1 MKRDR
6 KENKAFTG
14 DARKIGE
21 VSAMYDLLP
30 ETLRFIE
37 KNELVTPAYSE
48 DGTYRIYGQGNMVEL
63 YEYLAYRNMGF
74 AVKDIQAMKAG
85 AGAAWLAGELQ
96 GRQRALES
104 EAHYKALLA
113 EQIRMQAKK
122 LSFTACNEG
131 LIWRE
136 TLPAGRFACFVVGGA
151 DKPFYS
157 SNAIAWRKQAPFT
170 QLAILHNDARPGIEA
185 INWGLYAEARLL
197 EALNLPQDDTME
209 TIAERQCLCAVV
221 RVPLAQNPY
230 DAVTPL
236 TDYAKAHGIA
246 LVGSA
251 LFIHL
256 RLEKERDGQYQVFQA
271 YAPLK

>member
-85 AGAAWLAGELQ
+85 AGAAWLAARASAYGLTLERAAAICAQEELDR
-96 GRQRALES
+96 GR
-104 EAHYKALLA
+104 
-113 EQIRMQAKK
+113 KK
-122 LSFTACNEG
+122 
-131 LIWRE
+131 W
-136 TLPAGRFACFVVGGA
+136 
-151 DKPFYS
+151 K
-157 SNAIAWRKQAPFT
+157 
-170 QLAILHNDARPGIEA
+170 
-185 INWGLYAEARLL
+185 
-197 EALNLPQDDTME
+197 
-209 TIAERQCLCAVV
+209 
-221 RVPLAQNPY
+221 
-230 DAVTPL
+230 
-236 TDYAKAHGIA
+236 
-246 LVGSA
+246 
-251 LFIHL
+251 
-256 RLEKERDGQYQVFQA
+256 
-271 YAPLK
+271 